1 MKRLQ
6 DRTVFVTGPA
16 KGMGSAIT
24 LALARS
30 GADVILAGRDTAAI
44 DVVAR
49 EVEALGRAASVQSC
63 DVTKDE
69 SVARAVKRGRDAM
82 GGRLDGLVCVAGTT
96 GPFGKTV
103 WESTADDYRNVFDVN
118 VLGIVLAMRHVL
130 PHLVEQKYGSV
141 VHIGGTY
148 GFKGVRLDS
157 LYSATKWALRGLTRS
172 AALEAGPHGVRI
184 NSVCPGGV
192 EGPRMRRQLAERAER
207 VNQTPEEALEQFRA
221 GTALGRISSA
231 TDVAEAVVFLL
242 SDASRNITGQDLL
255 VDGGTIV

>member
-1 MKRLQ
+1 MSGLQ

-30 GADVILAGRDTAAI
+30 GADVILAGRDVAAI
-44 DVVAR
+44 DDVAR
-49 EVEALGRAASVQSC
+49 KVEALGRAASVQSC

-69 SVARAVKRGRDAM
+69 SVAHAVKCGRDAM

-103 WESTADDYRNVFDVN
+103 WESTTDDYRNVFDVN

-130 PHLVEQKYGSV
+130 PHLIQQKSGSV

-157 LYSATKWALRGLTRS
+157 LYSATKWALRGLTKS
-172 AALEAGPHGVRI
+172 AALEAGPYGVRV

-192 EGPRMRRQLAERAER
+192 EGPRMRRQLAELAER
-207 VNQTPEEALEQFRA
+207 VKQTPEEAFDRFRS
-221 GTALGRISSA
+221 GTALGRVSTPA
-231 TDVAEAVVFLL
+231 DVAEAVVFLL

-255 VDGGTIV
+255 VDGGTVV

>member
-1 MKRLQ
+1 MLGLQ

-30 GADVILAGRDTAAI
+30 GADVILAGRDIAAI
-44 DVVAR
+44 EDVAGK
-49 EVEALGRAASVQSC
+49 VEALGRAASVQQC
-63 DVTKDE
+63 DVTQDE
-69 SVARAVKRGRDAM
+69 SVAQAVTSGKDAL

-96 GPFGKTV
+96 GPFGKPVWQSTV
-103 WESTADDYRNVFDVN
+103 EDYRNIFDVN

-130 PHLVEQKYGSV
+130 PHLIQQKSGSV

-157 LYSATKWALRGLTRS
+157 LYAATKWALRGLTRS
-172 AALEAGPHGVRI
+172 AALEAGPYGVRV

-192 EGPRMRRQLAERAER
+192 EGQRMRRQLAEQAER
-207 VNQTPEEALEQFRA
+207 DNQTPEETYDRFRA
-221 GTALGRISSA
+221 GTALGRVSSP

-242 SDASRNITGQDLL
+242 SDAARNITGQDLL